1 MNLVYLSIIKKLKV
15 MKKENVLD
23 LVEVLLDD
31 YLYFKSIGD
40 YESAEEC
47 NNEIEKY
54 LDKVM
59 GDE

>member
-1 MNLVYLSIIKKLKV
+1 

-23 LVEVLLDD
+23 LINVLLED
-31 YLYFKSIGD
+31 YYYFKSVGD
-40 YESAEEC
+40 YETAEDI
-47 NNEIEKY
+47 NGEIEYY